1 MSKSSSNPPA
11 PVALSFDA
19 IDELIYNA
27 RLGDIQGLKDEISK
41 SAAEHNVSASTIIRS
56 ALDTEDESEGGT
68 GACLLHW
75 PAANGNVG
83 SSSLPS
89 LFPSVPVRKGIGLTV

>member
-1 MSKSSSNPPA
+1 MPKSYTTNPPA
-11 PVALSFDA
+11 PLALSFDA

-41 SAAEHNVSASTIIRS
+41 SAAEHNNVSASTIIRS

-83 SSSLPS
+83 TFALTLASL
-89 LFPSVPVRKGIGLTV
+89 LREGERD